1 MTGMDHERFDDLKVA
16 YILGALP
23 EEGRREFEEYLAEH
37 PARQAE
43 IDELS
48 TVAGLLALSPQEQEP
63 PPELRRSIMD
73 VVQAEA
79 GRPRVES
86 RSGVAR
92 MREFLGVRGLA
103 LGAAVSMLVIGLFF
117 WNMVL
122 QGELRDLRGQ
132 SQSMPPRQIS
142 RMVALKGPGA
152 AHGAQAEL
160 MILHNDRAVLIA
172 EDMPPVP
179 EEKTFQIWVIED
191 NILKPSGLF
200 EPKNEWVAVIVENPL
215 DEADAI
221 AVSVEPDGG
230 SLEPTTDPMLTAKL

>member
-1 MTGMDHERFDDLKVA
+1 MTGMDHERFDDLKDAFV
-16 YILGALP
+16 LGALP
-23 EEGRREFEEYLAEH
+23 EAERKDFEEHLAEH
-37 PARQAE
+37 PAQQAE

-73 VVQAEA
+73 VVEAEA
-79 GRPRVES
+79 GHPRVEP
-86 RSGVAR
+86 RSGLAR
-92 MREFLGVRGLA
+92 MREFLGFRGLA
-103 LGAAVSMLVIGLFF
+103 LGAAMAMLVIGLFF

-132 SQSMPPRQIS
+132 SQSMQSRQIS

-152 AHGAQAEL
+152 VHGAQAEL

-179 EEKTFQIWVIED
+179 EEKTFQIWVIEGKVP
-191 NILKPSGLF
+191 KPSGLF

-230 SLEPTTDPMLTAKL
+230 SPEPTTDPMLTAKL